1 MARILHREIL
11 AYIPWKCSQSTE
23 QLTVLGHVER
33 SQGGA
38 HRFHLITSFA
48 QLKPGWGA
56 AWLSQADVGPNA
68 CQNHFN
74 QRRGY
79 VILEF
84 GNSRLSG
91 CLTAFTYP
99 PSTLPSLK
107 TYVNCSISFEV
118 ILRPSQEHVKDTKK
132 KYMLNQLNIIL
143 KCPST
148 SLWICNYI
156 FYLPFFI

>member
-1 MARILHREIL
+1 MARTLHREIL
-11 AYIPWKCSQSTE
+11 AYISWKCSQSGE

-74 QRRGY
+74 QRRRY
-79 VILEF
+79 VILKF
-84 GNSRLSG
+84 GNTRLSG

-99 PSTLPSLK
+99 PSTMPSLK
-107 TYVNCSISFEV
+107 MYVNCSYSFEV
-118 ILRPSQEHVKDTKK
+118 
-132 KYMLNQLNIIL
+132 L
-143 KCPST
+143 K
-148 SLWICNYI
+148 L
-156 FYLPFFI
+156 FYVLLKSIW